1 MVTLTV
7 ISKAISNEVK
17 QFDPDQ
23 LLLKSERILD
33 KFDKEESLD
42 LSMNLNIQ
50 PSISENQD
58 SENKKSA
65 LKSDEK

>member
-23 LLLKSERILD
+23 LLLKSDRILD

-50 PSISENQD
+50 PSI
-58 SENKKSA
+58 
-65 LKSDEK
+65 

>member
-58 SENKKSA
+58 SENKKSGV
-65 LKSDEK
+65 KSDEK

>member
-65 LKSDEK
+65 VKSDEK

>member
-23 LLLKSERILD
+23 SLLKSERILD

-50 PSISENQD
+50 PSISTNQD
-58 SENKKSA
+58 SENKKSEV
-65 LKSDEK
+65 KSDEK